1 MKSGPAPSESPR
13 TTDAPTSTSR
23 RTVEPRPETPPQ
35 KPAAGGFRYG
45 KWVFGISALA
55 FFGWIGVRVSEAT
68 QTKQAV
74 AVERNAVAEQ
84 AKEAAQK
91 PREVRVVHG
100 TAETTVPSVSF
111 EGSLVALEEA
121 DLGFKV
127 PGRLSM
133 IRARVGDKVK
143 RGSVLAQLDA
153 GEAAA
158 QLKAAEAQL
167 RAAEAQ
173 LALAADSHAR
183 TEKVVSAGVQPE
195 SLGVQAA
202 QQKSLAEAQRDG
214 ANAQLLLARQSLGNQ
229 TITAPFDGT
238 VTRAP
243 NGTGTVVSPGTPLF
257 HIADLSRLK
266 LVGSVSAQDAALVRV
281 GTPVEIV
288 TQGRV
293 TAQGAITAVVAA
305 LDEVTKRMPVQAVI
319 ENGADSNVVAG
330 TLVRAQVRGTEKVS
344 VVRLPHTVLKPGSQ
358 DEILVVEDERLVS
371 RRIAFSIA
379 PDGALLVRSGV
390 SPTDA
395 VLESP
400 WPEATT
406 GLQVRSS
413 K

>member
-1 MKSGPAPSESPR
+1 MKSGPGPALRESPSQS
-13 TTDAPTSTSR
+13 DAPTSSSR
-23 RTVEPRPETPPQ
+23 RSEPHSDVQSKSGAT
-35 KPAAGGFRYG
+35 GFRYG
-45 KWVFGISALA
+45 KWVIGVIALG
-55 FFGWIGVRVSEAT
+55 FCGWIGVRVSEASK
-68 QTKQAV
+68 TKKAV
-74 AVERNAVAEQ
+74 AQERETVAAQ
-84 AKEAAQK
+84 VKETAQK
-91 PREVRVVHG
+91 PREVDVVRG
-100 TAETTVPSVSF
+100 TAETTVPSVTF

-127 PGRLSM
+127 QGRVSM
-133 IRARVGDKVK
+133 IKARVGDRVK

-173 LALAADSHAR
+173 LALATDSHTR

-202 QQKSLAEAQRDG
+202 QHKSLAEAQRDG
-214 ANAQLLLARQSLGNQ
+214 ASAQLLLARQSLGNQ
-229 TITAPFDGT
+229 TIIAPFDGT

-243 NGTGTVVSPGTPLF
+243 TGTGMVVSPGTSLF
-257 HIADLSRLK
+257 HVADLSNLK
-266 LVGSVSAQDAALVRV
+266 LVGSVSAQDAGLVRV

-288 TQGRV
+288 AQGRV
-293 TAQGAITAVVAA
+293 TAKGTITAVVSA
-305 LDEVTKRMPVQAVI
+305 LDSLTKRMPVQAII
-319 ENGADSNVVAG
+319 ENGADAAVVAG
-330 TLVRAQVRGTEKVS
+330 TLVRAQVRGAEKVD
-344 VVRLPHTVLKPGSQ
+344 VVRLPHGVLKPGSQ
-358 DEILVVEDERLVS
+358 DEILVVEDEKLVS

-390 SPTDA
+390 TPNDA
-395 VLESP
+395 VLANP

-406 GLQVRSS
+406 GIQVRST